1 MGSDGAVGVVG
12 SRKERNMR
20 LRRVLSVVL
29 TLAAVTVAAADR
41 PYLGKWKMNAA
52 KSDLGEPTVT
62 YEQLP

>member
-1 MGSDGAVGVVG
+1 
-12 SRKERNMR
+12 MR
-20 LRRVLSVVL
+20 LQRVLSVVL

-52 KSDLGEPTVT
+52 KSDLGETTVT